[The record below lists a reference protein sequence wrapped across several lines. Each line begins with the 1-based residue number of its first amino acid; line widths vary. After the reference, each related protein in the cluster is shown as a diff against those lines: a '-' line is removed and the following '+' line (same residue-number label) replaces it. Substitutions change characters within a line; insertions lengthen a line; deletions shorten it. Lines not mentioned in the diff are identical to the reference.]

1 MAEKHK
7 SKYKTPKDFE
17 KSQKIHARKDL
28 KDYTH
33 DDKHDSLNPFSTGKK
48 QEKVARKTDKAVQDD
63 GKLYQKYTDND
74 RLYDPESADYD
85 PKHAAKVLNKRQ
97 KTDSDEYLK
106 KLELIDHGVT
116 TPEIQERINRLTANQ
131 KEMLVRE
138 YIRRKILK
146 VLREQGDEE
155 GAKAPSEETPT
166 ETPDAATPETP
177 NAPAKETPTETP
189 APDAAAAA
197 APTAPAPTA
206 PAPTAP
212 APATPAPAPTTATPE
227 TTPAAAD
234 KGSEEVDVKKDV
246 EQQEAENIMA
256 IKKWLEFLKQKK
268 QRGPNSMVS
277 AAISPL
283 AKLIAKLD
291 PEDLERAKNIAIRQI
306 KSISAPEQTTDDAA
320 EAK

>member
-17 KSQKIHARKDL
+17 KSQKPHARKDV

-33 DDKHDSLNPFSTGKK
+33 DDKQGKLNPFSTGKK

-74 RLYDPESADYD
+74 RLYDPESAEYD

-116 TPEIQERINRLTANQ
+116 TPEIQERLNRLTSNQ
-131 KEMLVRE
+131 KELLVRE

-146 VLREQGDEE
+146 VLREQ
-155 GAKAPSEETPT
+155 
-166 ETPDAATPETP
+166 PETP
-177 NAPAKETPTETP
+177 EDAPADDAAKETPASSTDAQPKEDPAPETP
-189 APDAAAAA
+189 
-197 APTAPAPTA
+197 APAPTA

-212 APATPAPAPTTATPE
+212 APAPTTTPEAPAT
-227 TTPAAAD
+227 TTPPAGDADAAKQDSGEA
-234 KGSEEVDVKKDV
+234 DVKKDV
-246 EQQEAENIMA
+246 EQQEAENILA
-256 IKKWLEFLKQKK
+256 IKKWLEFLKQKRQK
-268 QRGPNSMVS
+268 GPNSMVS

-283 AKLIAKLD
+283 AKLIAKLG

-306 KSISAPEQTTDDAA
+306 KSINPPQEKSDSESEQSAEQ
-320 EAK
+320 

>member
-7 SKYKTPKDFE
+7 SKYKTPNDFE
-17 KSQKIHARKDL
+17 KSQKTKTRKDL

-33 DDKHDSLNPFSTGKK
+33 DDKQGKLNPFSTGKK

-116 TPEIQERINRLTANQ
+116 TPEIQERLNRLTSNQ
-131 KEMLVRE
+131 KELLVRE

-146 VLREQGDEE
+146 VLREQPETLD
-155 GAKAPSEETPT
+155 APEDDAAEETPT
-166 ETPDAATPETP
+166 DTPDAA
-177 NAPAKETPTETP
+177 AETP
-189 APDAAAAA
+189 APET
-197 APTAPAPTA
+197 PAPAPTA

-212 APATPAPAPTTATPE
+212 APAAP
-227 TTPAAAD
+227 TTPAAPTAPAPAAGEQD
-234 KGSEEVDVKKDV
+234 AETTDVKKDV
-246 EQQEAENIMA
+246 EQQEAEGIFA
-256 IKKWLEFLKQKK
+256 IRKWLEFLKRKQ
-268 QRGPNSMVS
+268 QRGPSSMVS

-283 AKLIAKLD
+283 AKLLLKLN
-291 PEDLERAKNIAIRQI
+291 PEDLERAKAMAINQI
-306 KSISAPEQTTDDAA
+306 KSISVPEQQED
-320 EAK
+320 ESESE

>member
-17 KSQKIHARKDL
+17 KSQKTKTRKDL

-33 DDKHDSLNPFSTGKK
+33 DDKQGNLNPFSTGKK

-97 KTDSDEYLK
+97 ETDSDEYLK

-116 TPEIQERINRLTANQ
+116 TPEIQERINRLTSNQ
-131 KEMLVRE
+131 KELLVRE

-146 VLREQGDEE
+146 VLREQPETLD
-155 GAKAPSEETPT
+155 APEDDPAEETPT
-166 ETPDAATPETP
+166 DTPDAA
-177 NAPAKETPTETP
+177 AETP
-189 APDAAAAA
+189 APET
-197 APTAPAPTA
+197 PAPAPTA

-212 APATPAPAPTTATPE
+212 TPAPAAP
-227 TTPAAAD
+227 TTPAAPTAPAPAAGEQD
-234 KGSEEVDVKKDV
+234 AETTDVKKDV
-246 EQQEAENIMA
+246 EQQEAEGIFA
-256 IKKWLEFLKQKK
+256 IRKWLEFLKRKQ
-268 QRGPNSMVS
+268 QRGPSSMVS

-283 AKLIAKLD
+283 AKLLLKLN
-291 PEDLERAKNIAIRQI
+291 PEDLERAKAMAINQI
-306 KSISAPEQTTDDAA
+306 KSISVPEQQED
-320 EAK
+320 ESESE

>member
-17 KSQKIHARKDL
+17 KSQKTKTRKDL

-33 DDKHDSLNPFSTGKK
+33 DDKQENLNPFSTGKK

-97 KTDSDEYLK
+97 ETDSDEYLK

-116 TPEIQERINRLTANQ
+116 TPEIQERINRLTPNQ
-131 KEMLVRE
+131 KELLVRE

-146 VLREQGDEE
+146 VLREQGGETED
-155 GAKAPSEETPT
+155 APEDAPADAPADTPAEETPDAEAGTT
-166 ETPDAATPETP
+166 ETPDP
-177 NAPAKETPTETP
+177 
-189 APDAAAAA
+189 AA
-197 APTAPAPTA
+197 APT
-206 PAPTAP
+206 P
-212 APATPAPAPTTATPE
+212 APATPTTPAAPTTTATPPPP
-227 TTPAAAD
+227 PAAGEQDA
-234 KGSEEVDVKKDV
+234 EPTDVKKDV
-246 EQQEAENIMA
+246 EQQEAEGILA
-256 IKKWLEFLKQKK
+256 IRKWLEFLKRK
-268 QRGPNSMVS
+268 QERGPSSMVS

-283 AKLIAKLD
+283 AKLLLKLN
-291 PEDLERAKNIAIRQI
+291 PEDLYRYKSMAINQI
-306 KSISAPEQTTDDAA
+306 KSINVPEKEESDS
-320 EAK
+320 ES

>member
-17 KSQKIHARKDL
+17 KSQKIQARKDL

-33 DDKHDSLNPFSTGKK
+33 DDKQGSLNPFSTGKK

-116 TPEIQERINRLTANQ
+116 TPEIQERLNKLTTNQ
-131 KEMLVRE
+131 KELLVRE

-146 VLREQGDEE
+146 VLREQGDE
-155 GAKAPSEETPT
+155 KDAPAEETPT

-177 NAPAKETPTETP
+177 DAPAEETPAETP
-189 APDAAAAA
+189 APDTAA
-197 APTAPAPTA
+197 TATPAPT
-206 PAPTAP
+206 
-212 APATPAPAPTTATPE
+212 TPAPAPTTPAP
-227 TTPAAAD
+227 TTPAPAAPAPETATD
-234 KGSEEVDVKKDV
+234 AANKSGEEVDAKKDV
-246 EQQEAENIMA
+246 EQQEAENILA

-306 KSISAPEQTTDDAA
+306 KSISAPEQTTDDSA

>member
-17 KSQKIHARKDL
+17 KSQKTKTRKDL

-33 DDKHDSLNPFSTGKK
+33 DDKQGNLNPFSTGKK

-97 KTDSDEYLK
+97 ETDSDEYLK

-116 TPEIQERINRLTANQ
+116 TPEIQERINRLTPTQ
-131 KEMLVRE
+131 KELLVRE

-146 VLREQGDEE
+146 VLREQGGETEE
-155 GAKAPSEETPT
+155 APEDAPEDAPADAPAE
-166 ETPDAATPETP
+166 ETPDAEAGT
-177 NAPAKETPTETP
+177 TETP
-189 APDAAAAA
+189 APAAAPTPAPAAPTTPAAPSTPA
-197 APTAPAPTA
+197 APTAPTP
-206 PAPTAP
+206 PAGEQDA
-212 APATPAPAPTTATPE
+212 E
-227 TTPAAAD
+227 TT
-234 KGSEEVDVKKDV
+234 DVKKDV
-246 EQQEAENIMA
+246 EQQEAEGILA
-256 IKKWLEFLKQKK
+256 IRKWLEFLKRKQ
-268 QRGPNSMVS
+268 QRGPSSMVS

-283 AKLIAKLD
+283 AKLLLKLN
-291 PEDLERAKNIAIRQI
+291 PEDLERAKAMAINQI
-306 KSISAPEQTTDDAA
+306 KSINVPEEESDS
-320 EAK
+320 ES

>member
-17 KSQKIHARKDL
+17 KSQKTKTRKDL

-33 DDKHDSLNPFSTGKK
+33 DDKHGNLNPFTTGKK

-116 TPEIQERINRLTANQ
+116 TPEIQERINRLTPTQ
-131 KEMLVRE
+131 KELLVRE

-146 VLREQGDEE
+146 VLREQGGETED
-155 GAKAPSEETPT
+155 APEDAPADAPADTPAE
-166 ETPDAATPETP
+166 ETPDAEAGT
-177 NAPAKETPTETP
+177 TETP
-189 APDAAAAA
+189 APAA
-197 APTAPAPTA
+197 APT
-206 PAPTAP
+206 P
-212 APATPAPAPTTATPE
+212 APAAPTTPAASTTTATPPPP
-227 TTPAAAD
+227 PAAGEQDA
-234 KGSEEVDVKKDV
+234 EPTDVKKDV
-246 EQQEAENIMA
+246 EQQEAEGILA
-256 IKKWLEFLKQKK
+256 IRKWLEFLKRK
-268 QRGPNSMVS
+268 QERGPSSMVS

-283 AKLIAKLD
+283 AKLLLKLN
-291 PEDLERAKNIAIRQI
+291 PEDLYRYKSMAINQI
-306 KSISAPEQTTDDAA
+306 KSINVPEK
-320 EAK
+320 EKRRI